1 MSALSPYVEER
12 TRHFTGRQWVFE
24 ALGTWLDSDPAARV
38 FLLTGGPGTG
48 KTALA
53 ARIAQM
59 SLGEADAAHPAL
71 AKASLAHFHFCQAGA
86 EHTLS
91 PVTFVQSL
99 SQALANRYLAFRA
112 ALAKTA
118 SRQIVINTVQT
129 FGTLEAGS
137 QAIGAQIGHINIEIR
152 GTDARPM
159 FDEAVRRPLQ
169 ELAASVPAG
178 ERIVILVD
186 SLDEALTFNAEN
198 NIVQLLRLADDFP
211 PQVRFLL
218 TCRSNSDRVCDLV
231 GQSRLD
237 LIADAPPSLD
247 EVAPYVIARLQAMPE
262 PGRSVAASR
271 VSAKSEG
278 NFLYAHHVV
287 NDLLA
292 RGNGHGITDADTLD
306 LPDALEGVYRTFL
319 ERELAS
325 NRTRWNDVYRPILG
339 PIAVARGDGLT
350 KAQLLGITDLAE
362 DTATDVLGV
371 CAQYLVGGD
380 AEGTRYRIYHQSFR
394 EFLLADERFS
404 VVPSERHAAIARY
417 FQERYGASWG
427 RCDDEYALRY
437 TPTHWADAA
446 TLSAVK
452 RETRT
457 HSLIDLSANRKYQ
470 HRFESRIGDLPVL
483 HAHLNRAVQVAA
495 LNERDDMLPSI
506 VKAGKG
512 FIAFRRE
519 YLRAESLVAL
529 AEDGRL
535 TLAEAR
541 LPLFADVDED
551 WQAAARLILAWL
563 GAERN
568 AGAAAELRDR
578 AARSL
583 PELAPMP
590 LLLARLNAALAGQR
604 EYPAI
609 EDRVLP
615 IEIGQQLVK
624 RISGQPFDQE
634 LLGTVSPSFISTLG
648 FQTEMVTARGF
659 SSTFDAPI
667 LVNMARA
674 HGDIGTALVDE
685 YIDAHAGYNYIE
697 YRNRSLWHVLHAVLR
712 NHRDQQWVRD
722 RLRRVLIAAL
732 SGGGVDFE
740 EMLPLTAAAIFDR
753 VRAGGTRGT
762 LDMFR
767 AGALEAATA
776 LQHQRGANDSW
787 GNHRR
792 RLTALMELSHLL
804 RGDAPQ
810 VQMLLDRILALPDG
824 FAGFQA
830 PAWLRLADALRVCR
844 IGAGPVLDR
853 TLEAALTSAHHIQDY
868 HFCARITA
876 RCNALRRWHGTVLSG
891 AHLAATIARLARSPN
906 DVEFAADH
914 LVPEPYLHRH
924 DEPNL
929 LSVAKARDAAT
940 LQDLVEVFQRSAVEF
955 RRLNPQYGVSDVL
968 ADGTLV
974 HVPDPGLAPLLAV
987 HLSARAMADDAIAEE
1002 RVALV
1007 RTLVP
1012 VAALNPTT
1020 LDTVLSYLAIA
1031 ADLQDADLVE
1041 EMVAEAGPVVFA
1053 DVPAPEGQI
1062 GPDAV
1067 MPS

>member
-12 TRHFTGRQWVFE
+12 TRYFTGRQWVFS
-24 ALGTWLDSDPAARV
+24 AIGGWLGSDTAARV

-48 KTALA
+48 KTAVA
-53 ARIAQM
+53 ARVAQM
-59 SLGEADAAHPAL
+59 SLREAEPAHPVL
-71 AKASLAHFHFCQAGA
+71 GKDGLSYFHFCQAGA

-99 SQALANRYLAFRA
+99 SQALANRYPAFRA
-112 ALAKTA
+112 GLEKAG

-129 FGTLEAGS
+129 VGTLEAGS
-137 QAIGAQIGHINIEIR
+137 QVIGAQIGQINIEIK
-152 GTDARPM
+152 GTDARPL

-169 ELAASVPAG
+169 ELAATVAAG
-178 ERIVILVD
+178 ERIVILID

-198 NIVQLLRLADDFP
+198 NIVQLLGLADDFP

-218 TCRSNSDRVCDLV
+218 TCRSSSDRVFDLV
-231 GQSRLD
+231 GPSTLD

-247 EVAPYVIARLQAMPE
+247 EVTPYVMARLQSVPE
-262 PGRSVAASR
+262 PGRSVAAAR
-271 VSAKSEG
+271 ISAKSEG

-287 NDLLA
+287 NDLLSQS
-292 RGNGHGITDADTLD
+292 NGHGIADADTLD
-306 LPDALEGVYRTFL
+306 LPDALEGVYRKFL

-325 NRTRWNDVYRPILG
+325 NRTRWNDVYRPIVG
-339 PIAVARGDGLT
+339 SIAVARGDGLT

-380 AEGTRYRIYHQSFR
+380 GEGTRYRIYHQSFR
-394 EFLLADERFS
+394 EFLLADEKFT

-417 FQERYGASWG
+417 LQDRYGANWG

-437 TPTHWADAA
+437 TPAHWADAA
-446 TLSAVK
+446 TLSPVK

-457 HSLIDLSANRKYQ
+457 HALIDLAANRKYQ
-470 HRFESRIGDLPVL
+470 HRFEGRIGDLPML

-495 LNERDDMLPSI
+495 LNDRDDMLPSI
-506 VKAGKG
+506 VKAGKE

-519 YLRAESLVAL
+519 YLRSESLVAL
-529 AEDGRL
+529 AEAGRL
-535 TLAEAR
+535 KVAEAR
-541 LPLFADVDED
+541 LPLFMDVDED

-568 AGAAAELRDR
+568 AVAATELRDSV
-578 AARSL
+578 ARSL
-583 PELAPMP
+583 PDLAPIP
-590 LLLARLNAALAGQR
+590 LLLARVNVALIGQPLF
-604 EYPAI
+604 PAV

-615 IEIGQQLVK
+615 LEVGQQLVK
-624 RISGQPFDQE
+624 RIGGQAFDRE
-634 LLGTVSPSFISTLG
+634 LLGTLDERFISTLG
-648 FQTEMVTARGF
+648 LQAEMVGQRGF
-659 SSTFDAPI
+659 SASFDAPI
-667 LVNMARA
+667 LVNMARTY
-674 HGDIGTALVDE
+674 GPEGTTLVDE

-697 YRNRSLWHVLHAVLR
+697 YRNRSLWHVLHAVLL
-712 NHRDQQWVRD
+712 NHGDQQWVRN

-740 EMLPLTAAAIFDR
+740 EMLPLTAASLLEQ
-753 VRAGGTRGT
+753 VRWGDAQRT
-762 LDMFR
+762 LDKYRTQALR
-767 AGALEAATA
+767 AADA
-776 LQHQRGANDSW
+776 LQQRRGADDSW

-804 RGDAPQ
+804 LRDASQ
-810 VQMLLDRILALPDG
+810 ARMLLDRILALPGG

-830 PAWLRLADALRVCR
+830 PARLRLADAIRVCR
-844 IGAGPVLDR
+844 IDAGDVLDQ
-853 TLEAALTSAHHIQDY
+853 TLEDALKSAHHIQDY

-876 RCNALRRWHGTVLSG
+876 RCNALRRWHGSVLVG
-891 AHLAATIARLARSPN
+891 ADLAATITRLARSPN

-914 LVPEPYLHRH
+914 VVHEPYMHRH
-924 DEPNL
+924 DEKDL
-929 LSVAKARDAAT
+929 LPVTKARDAAA

-955 RRLNPQYGVSDVL
+955 RRLNPQYGINDVL
-968 ADGTLV
+968 PDATPI

-987 HLSARAMADDAIAEE
+987 NLAARALADDSIAEE

-1007 RTLVP
+1007 RSLVP
-1012 VAALNPTT
+1012 VAAANPTA

-1031 ADLQDADLVE
+1031 ADLQDAELVE
-1041 EMVAEAGPVVFA
+1041 EIVAQVGSVVFA
-1053 DVPAPEGQI
+1053 DVPAPEAQI

-1067 MPS
+1067 MPA